1 MITAGDVA
9 LVVNTPFGSTP
20 NGKPRLDGYEIRT
33 AAVLR
38 YVPCITTIQGLAA
51 GVQGIEALIRGEL
64 SVTSLQEHHAAL
76 AAATKPAVSA

>member
-1 MITAGDVA
+1 M
-9 LVVNTPFGSTP
+9 VNTPFGSTP
-20 NGKPRLDGYEIRT
+20 NGSPGSTVTRSGPLP
-33 AAVLR
+33 LR

-64 SVTSLQEHHAAL
+64 RVTTLQEHHAAL